1 MNTIALTDLNDYR
14 YFAVVA
20 ESGGFSAA
28 ARVLGLPKSRL
39 SRRVAG
45 LEAQLGVR
53 LLQRSTR
60 KLTLTEVGHQ
70 VLAHC
75 QGMLRE
81 AEAAECTATR
91 RRAEPSGLVRVSM
104 PATLLDG
111 PEFATVFERF
121 LVDHPLVTLETVLTT
136 RRVDLIEEG
145 IDLALR
151 VRTTDDEDPQW
162 ATRRLMVAV
171 SLLVASPACVARH
184 DGLATPAAFK
194 NAPALGMPGPDR
206 KVHWRLV
213 GPGGE
218 VRDLAAP
225 VRLATE
231 HFGMRTRAAVAG
243 LGVTMLP
250 AAYAAPEIAAGR
262 LVTVLPQWQCQPAHL
277 QAVYPSQRGLSPA
290 VRALL
295 DALAGSQAAAAPT
308 LGAQRPSSG

>member
-1 MNTIALTDLNDYR
+1 MKPIDPGDLNDYR

-28 ARVLGLPKSRL
+28 SRRLGLPKSRL

-45 LEAQLGVR
+45 LEARLGVR

-60 KLTLTEVGHQ
+60 KLTLTEVGRQ
-70 VLAHC
+70 VLGHC

-81 AEAAECTATR
+81 AEAAECTATQ

-104 PATLLDG
+104 PAPLLDG
-111 PEFATVFERF
+111 VDFAPVFERF
-121 LVDHPLVTLETVLTT
+121 LLDHPLVTLETVLTP
-136 RRVDLIEEG
+136 RRVDLIDEG

-151 VRTTDDEDPQW
+151 VRATDDEDPQW
-162 ATRRLMVAV
+162 ATRRLMRAL
-171 SLLVASPACVARH
+171 SRLVASPAFAQRH
-184 DGLATPAAFK
+184 DGLASLAALK
-194 NAPALGMPGPDR
+194 AAPALGVPGPDR

-218 VRDLAAP
+218 LRELAAP
-225 VRLATE
+225 VRLACE

-250 AAYAAPEIAAGR
+250 ESFAAPEIAAGR
-262 LVTVLPQWQCQPAHL
+262 LVAVLPPWQFPPSYV
-277 QAVYPSQRGLSPA
+277 QAVYPSQRGLAPA

-295 DALAGSQAAAAPT
+295 DALAAAGSVDAPA
-308 LGAQRPSSG
+308 LSAR